1 MGGAIFKL
9 GKTVSSSPP
18 LEAAK
23 ALLCRGQRRG
33 SQRRGWGG
41 KLVTQRGGLCWSRV
55 GEGRLRHSWPT
66 EP

>member
-33 SQRRGWGG
+33 SQRRGLGG
-41 KLVTQRGGLCWSRV
+41 EASDTKGRIMLEQSGGGASSSQLAY
-55 GEGRLRHSWPT
+55 
-66 EP
+66 